1 MQPHAIF
8 INVGRG
14 GVVDEEALVAALKA
28 GKIGGAALDVF
39 AREPLPQ
46 SSPLW
51 SMENVIIS
59 PHLAGHTA
67 RYNERAVD
75 LFAENLMR
83 YLERKELL
91 NRVDLSRGY

>member
-1 MQPHAIF
+1 
-8 INVGRG
+8 NVGRG
-14 GVVDEEALVAALKA
+14 GVVDEEALITALKT

-39 AREPLPQ
+39 AREPLPP

-59 PHLAGHTA
+59 PHIAGNSA
-67 RYNERAVD
+67 RYNDRAVD

-83 YLERKELL
+83 YLEKKELL
-91 NRVDLSRGY
+91 NRADLSLGY